1 MKAYYYLLF
10 RIYRLYKDK
19 NKESDNQALYSSTA
33 VSTTILCFNLITIY
47 LLVNYFGLIPIVTN
61 KLIMVLF
68 MVTVGCI
75 NHYFFVRERKFLNC
89 DFQKDRKGGFLIVAY
104 IIFTLILVL
113 IVGQY
118 NREKIFQERA
128 GKISTEPRK
137 ESLEGKIRKWF
148 E

>member
-19 NKESDNQALYSSTA
+19 NKETDSQALFSATA

-47 LLVNYFGLIPIVTN
+47 FLLNYFGLLPIVTN

-75 NHYFFVRERKFLNC
+75 NHYFFVRERTFLNYC
-89 DFQKDRKGGFLIVAY
+89 FKKDNKRGFLIVAY
-104 IIFTLILVL
+104 IIFSFIVVF
-113 IVGQY
+113 IVGHF
-118 NREKIFQERA
+118 NRERIFKENV
-128 GKISTEPRK
+128 GKISNEPRK
-137 ESLEGKIRKWF
+137 ESLEGKIRKLF

>member
-1 MKAYYYLLF
+1 M
-10 RIYRLYKDK
+10 
-19 NKESDNQALYSSTA
+19 KESDAQALFSATA
-33 VSTTILCFNLITIY
+33 VSTTILCFNLIAIY
-47 LLVNYFGLIPIVTN
+47 LLANYFGLIPIITN

-75 NHYFFVRERKFLNC
+75 NHYFFVRERKFLSY

-104 IIFTLILVL
+104 IIFTLMLVL

-118 NREKIFQERA
+118 NREKIFKERS
-128 GKISTEPRK
+128 GEISNEPRK

>member
-1 MKAYYYLLF
+1 M
-10 RIYRLYKDK
+10 
-19 NKESDNQALYSSTA
+19 KESDAQALFSATA
-33 VSTTILCFNLITIY
+33 VSTTILCFNLIAIY
-47 LLVNYFGLIPIVTN
+47 LLVNYLGLIPIVTN

-68 MVTVGCI
+68 IVTVGCI
-75 NHYFFVRERKFLNC
+75 NHYFFVRERKFLSY

-118 NREKIFQERA
+118 NREKIFKKRA
-128 GKISTEPRK
+128 GEISNEPRK